1 MDGIPMIV
9 SPDDHIVEPPTL
21 WVDRVPNRYQELA
34 PRIVHDRGRVAVSAG
49 ATVYESDEDGAPTE
63 CWLFE
68 DTLIPLKRISAAAG
82 FSVDDMEMTTITFD
96 EMRPGCYNQAARL
109 NDMDLAGIDASLCFP
124 NEFVR
129 FCGQRFLWT
138 KDRGLGLQ
146 CVRAYND
153 FIVEEWCAGSEGRL
167 VPLIIVPLWDA
178 SLAALEV
185 QRNARRGVHA
195 ACFSEI
201 PPYLDLPSIH
211 SGEWDPLFA
220 ACEETQTVL
229 MMHIGSSSRLP
240 STSPDSPVAVQTASG
255 AVNSALSLL
264 DWLFSGVFVRFPALE
279 IGFAEC
285 QIGWLPY
292 FLERADAVWEHN
304 RAWNDVYEKI
314 PEKPSSYFG
323 SHVFCSFF
331 SDEHGLKNL
340 AAIGEGNVMFETDY
354 PHSDTN
360 WPDSLKIA
368 EAVTAGLDP
377 ATRDKVLRGNAA
389 RLLRVDRPPRIGD
402 RPSASL
408 EARP

>member
-1 MDGIPMIV
+1 MHEMPLIV
-9 SPDDHIVEPPTL
+9 SPDDHVVEPPTL
-21 WVDRVPNRYQELA
+21 WVDRIPARYQERA
-34 PRIVHDRGRVAVSAG
+34 PRIVRDRGRVTVSNG
-49 ATVYESDEDGAPTE
+49 ATIYESDDRGAPTE

-68 DTLIPLKRISAAAG
+68 DELTPLKRISAAAG
-82 FSVDDMEMTTITFD
+82 FSVSDMKMATITFE
-96 EMRPGCYNQAARL
+96 EMRAGCYDPDSRL
-109 NDMDLAGIDASLCFP
+109 IDMDRAGIDVSLCFP

-129 FCGQRFLWT
+129 FCGQRFLWA
-138 KDRGLGLQ
+138 KDRDLGLH

-153 FIVEEWCAGSEGRL
+153 FIVEEWCADSGGRL
-167 VPLIIVPLWDA
+167 VPLIILPLWDA
-178 SLAALEV
+178 SLAASEV
-185 QRNARRGVHA
+185 KRNAERGVHA

-201 PPYLDLPSIH
+201 PPYLELPSIH
-211 SGEWDPLFA
+211 SGSWDPLFA

-240 STSPDSPVAVQTASG
+240 STSPDSPVAVQTAAG

-264 DWLFSGVFVRFPALE
+264 DWLFSGVFVRFPSLE

-292 FLERADAVWEHN
+292 FLERADMVWEHN
-304 RAWNDVYEKI
+304 RAWNEVYEKI
-314 PEKPSSYFG
+314 PNKPSSYFG

-340 AAIGEGNVMFETDY
+340 SAIGEDNVMFETDY

-368 EAVTAGLDP
+368 EAMTSDLST

-389 RLLRVDRPPRIGD
+389 RLLRVERPPRAAGLIG
-402 RPSASL
+402 ASRT
-408 EARP
+408 ERQ